1 MAAGNELL
9 HATKILK
16 DAGLRP
22 GMRVADF
29 GIGRSAHFSLAAS
42 QIVGEKGCVYAID
55 IVPELL
61 KILSGRCAIEGRV
74 NVETMWADF
83 EGFCGVPV
91 RPGTLDM
98 VFAIHLVW
106 CINDFNAMAAEAR
119 RLLGEGGKLVVLDWY
134 PESNHPAAPPKEKR
148 IGQPEAHR
156 RLLEAGFS
164 KVSELKVSDNHWGLI
179 AS

>member
-16 DAGLRP
+16 DAGLKP
-22 GMRVADF
+22 GMQVADF
-29 GIGRSAHFSLAAS
+29 GIGRSGHFSLAAS
-42 QIVGEKGCVYAID
+42 QIVGEKGSVYAID

-61 KILSGRCAIEGRV
+61 KMLSGRCAIEGRG
-74 NVETMWADF
+74 NVETLWADF
-83 EGFCGVPV
+83 EEFCGVPI
-91 RPGTLDM
+91 RPRTLDM
-98 VFAIHLVW
+98 VLAIHLVW

-119 RLLGEGGKLVVLDWY
+119 RLLGAGGKFVVLDWY

-148 IGQPEAHR
+148 MGQTEAHR
-156 RLLEAGFS
+156 KLLEVGFS
-164 KVSELKVSDNHWGLI
+164 KVSELKASDNHWSLV